1 MTTALHILATVIF
14 ASVTAVILYLLMRRH
29 ERQLGRECAVIF
41 AVFGGLLTSVAAIKT
56 NSPPARAIG
65 HVLTWVCTNAFN
77 AIEQQTGYS
86 FSDAITNETHD
97 LTMPD
102 NAQLAERIA
111 RRGAHQDGFY
121 LFDSFTNRLA
131 REGLD
136 LENPVW
142 IQTDGTITVRS
153 PSPGIPIEE
162 LSLYTTYSNIT
173 VYAPLQG
180 SYGFLPGSR
189 WPEFNVSRIWM
200 AVTDR
205 GTRVITWEGALRDRD
220 PAQPVSFQA
229 EFKRN
234 GDIEY
239 HYNPA
244 QTNFTGIGL
253 YRGGAAMSFDRLTV
267 EPLNRL
273 EDEPA
278 TNNPSALQPFNL
290 STLKIAYIGDLG
302 DGRGDTDDDGLTD
315 WQEIKVYHTDPHLA
329 DTDCD
334 GVGDGDEV
342 QNGTD
347 PLNPD
352 SDGDGIPD
360 GTTPEAWSNN
370 VLRATAETA
379 NFSVTLL
386 EAVPQ
391 GDHAALRI
399 GDLTILLSNAG
410 TYWFN
415 LPTNAVNTFSFA
427 SHGCGGLLLDA
438 SVVSPP
444 PTRGAPPDAPY
455 HIEDA
460 DGILG
465 TGRRAESGSFSVFW
479 PWLRLVPRDGTE
491 CLHDFETSRIFDVE
505 AGPMDWGSVPQGSIT
520 LSNLV
525 PEDGGYKLSLDGDD
539 FATGLISVHPG
550 WAAPLGMAAAAYIHK
565 CNGWELRYCHL
576 CGVYEFLPC
585 THEDYCE
592 AVNFDDGECTC
603 PALLIPVNLDDDD
616 GDGVED
622 RNDAN
627 VEGDDDL
634 VTFRPIGQGVFC
646 CCLGGLGSQ
655 EADVTSI
662 PGCLRATVE
671 GSTFTGG
678 ILLPGEVITLE
689 AVSASAPNSSIDYTV
704 TDELWEEHTISRKIV
719 AANAVM
725 RPDYDADGTYTA
737 ADTAF
742 AQAHGLG
749 PGCWPLPPRTAP
761 FKIRVTYEIPTDCS
775 LRAYLTGDAPARV
788 SYGSTTPTTE
798 NGDTYYTLPNGS
810 GNCELSISSPGV
822 DSYGVIMLV
831 LVDADGNS
839 HYLSSQSFNTVAA
852 VIERERY
859 ITATNNP
866 GRVRIRLSPSLYNA
880 VADWTLSPSA
890 DGGARLFASE
900 TGGSPLSSVS
910 DVSEVWVSPGCLCRN
925 YAVTA
930 TLDRYGLSDSCAFKT
945 CGIVFEPVTTDKHNG
960 RYVNPS
966 HVVVGSNAC
975 FSISFSE
982 DLLLSD
988 VVWHA
993 SSSSVFMQQE
1003 TGLLAV
1009 VTPAAEGIY
1018 SLTVDIA
1025 DFEGPKP
1032 KIDFKAVE
1040 QTTTSVRAFILGYDN
1055 DFRTTP
1061 QQVTNLI
1068 AGVNCIYEQAGMRFV
1083 LEAVVSTNVPASW
1096 LTLDIGQ
1103 ASGADNQRCDSIC
1116 NIAHNTT
1123 GIELYFVYSLGEDVN
1138 GINHHNENDEITGI
1152 ILSSG
1157 VTSVTL
1163 AHEIGHSCGLADFYL
1178 SDTIYR
1184 HSYSATLPSVTGKLR
1199 HAWLP
1204 NDWGCSSTEVHFYYP
1219 FVDQPWIIQKMLM
1232 YGRADNYKGD
1242 IPLGN
1247 VYGVWYIEPPDGD
1260 SVMLSLAPISFSQY
1274 TTRNPVHK

>member
-1 MTTALHILATVIF
+1 MTTIFHLLAIAFATAIVAALIYGLIRKYEPQLAKG
-14 ASVTAVILYLLMRRH
+14 AVI
-29 ERQLGRECAVIF
+29 IF
-41 AVFGGLLTSVAAIKT
+41 AVFGGLLTSVASIKT
-56 NSPPARAIG
+56 NSPPARAISQ
-65 HVLTWVCTNAFN
+65 VLTALCTNTFN
-77 AIEQQTGYS
+77 ALEQQTGYS
-86 FSDAITNETHD
+86 FSDALTNETHD
-97 LTMPD
+97 LAMPAE
-102 NAQLAERIA
+102 AQMAERIA
-111 RRGAHQDGFY
+111 RRGAHNDGFY
-121 LFDSFTNRLA
+121 LFDAWTNRLA

-136 LENPVW
+136 IEHPVW
-142 IQTDGTITVRS
+142 IQTDGTVTVRS

-180 SYGFLPGSR
+180 SYGFLPASR
-189 WPEFNVSRIWM
+189 WLEFNVSRIWM

-205 GTRVITWEGALRDRD
+205 GTRVITWEGALRNRNT
-220 PAQPVSFQA
+220 AQLVSFQA

-253 YRGGAAMSFDRLTV
+253 YRGGAAMSVDPFIRSFVYSL
-267 EPLNRL
+267 EPQNS
-273 EDEPA
+273 A
-278 TNNPSALQPFNL
+278 TNIFHFPL
-290 STLKIAYIGDLG
+290 STLHLSYIGDLG

-725 RPDYDADGTYTA
+725 QPDYDGDGSFTA

-749 PGCWPLPPRTAP
+749 PGCWPLPPRTTP

-775 LRAYLTGDAPARV
+775 LRAYLTGDAASRV
-788 SYGSTTPTTE
+788 SYGNATPTTE

-822 DSYGVIMLV
+822 DARGVIMLA
-831 LVDADGNS
+831 LVDSDGNS
-839 HYLSSQSFNTVAA
+839 HNLSSQSSQSFNTVMS
-852 VIERERY
+852 VIERGRY

-880 VADWTLSPSA
+880 VADWTLSPSV

-910 DVSEVWVSPGCLCRN
+910 GVSEVWVSPGNHCRN
-925 YAVTA
+925 YTVSAA
-930 TLDRYGLSDSCAFKT
+930 LDRYGISDTSSFKT
-945 CGIVFEPVTTDKHNG
+945 CGIVFEPVTTALYNG
-960 RYVNPS
+960 RHLNPS
-966 HVVVGSNAC
+966 RVIVGGNAI
-975 FSISFSE
+975 FRVLYSGDIMGA
-982 DLLLSD
+982 DIT
-988 VVWHA
+988 WTP
-993 SSSSVFMQQE
+993 SSSSVSVQQE
-1003 TGLLAV
+1003 LGLRAIV
-1009 VTPAAEGIY
+1009 SPSVEGTY
-1018 SLTVDIA
+1018 YLTVDIA

-1032 KIDFKAVE
+1032 KIEFKAVE
-1040 QTTTSVRAFILGYDN
+1040 QTTTSVRAYILGYEG

-1061 QQVTNLI
+1061 EQVTNLI
-1068 AGVNCIYEQAGMRFV
+1068 AGVNRIYEQAGMQFV
-1083 LEAVVSTNVPASW
+1083 LESVSTVEVPPNLLNIPFTHPDDELKCDIICDYAS
-1096 LTLDIGQ
+1096 
-1103 ASGADNQRCDSIC
+1103 
-1116 NIAHNTT
+1116 NT
-1123 GIELYFVYSLGEDVN
+1123 GGLELYFVHSLGDEVA
-1138 GINHHNENDEITGI
+1138 GINNRNANDEITGI
-1152 ILSSG
+1152 IVPPN
-1157 VTSVTL
+1157 VTFVTL
-1163 AHEIGHSCGLADFYL
+1163 AHEIGHSCGLVD
-1178 SDTIYR
+1178 IYINDSMYEHHYTER
-1184 HSYSATLPSVTGKLR
+1184 LMPVSGPIRYSR
-1199 HAWLP
+1199 LP
-1204 NDWGCSSTEVHFYYP
+1204 NDWGCTSQDVHYYYLAQSSF
-1219 FVDQPWIIQKMLM
+1219 QRNI
-1232 YGRADNYKGD
+1232 RAN
-1242 IPLGN
+1242 
-1247 VYGVWYIEPPDGD
+1247 
-1260 SVMLSLAPISFSQY
+1260 
-1274 TTRNPVHK
+1274 